1 MILIAE
7 SISPLEPGT
16 ADMKSFNQFL
26 SESITIN
33 GDFNGTLNVGSQ
45 PEQTSESFFA
55 DVVWEGKLY
64 RLEVEGSM
72 PSKNELAEQ
81 LQGEYP
87 GAVVH
92 QIYPAQTK
100 NPNIKNVQRY
110 QPERLS
116 WSD

>member
-1 MILIAE
+1 
-7 SISPLEPGT
+7 
-16 ADMKSFNQFL
+16 MKNFKEFL

-33 GDFNGTLNVGSQ
+33 GDFNGTLNVGGSQ
-45 PEQTSESFFA
+45 PEQATESYFA

-87 GAVVH
+87 GPVVH
-92 QIYPAQTK
+92 QIYPSTEK
-100 NPNIKNVQRY
+100 SSNIKSRQRY
-110 QPERLS
+110 QPERMS
-116 WSD
+116 WGD

>member
-1 MILIAE
+1 
-7 SISPLEPGT
+7 
-16 ADMKSFNQFL
+16 MKSFQQFL

-33 GDFNGTLNVGSQ
+33 GDFNGTLNVGSSQ
-45 PEQTSESFFA
+45 PEQTQESFFA
-55 DVVWEGKLY
+55 DVVWKGKIY

-72 PSKNELAEQ
+72 LSKPELTEQ
-81 LQGEYP
+81 IQDEYP

-110 QPERLS
+110 QQRS
-116 WSD
+116 IWSD

>member
-1 MILIAE
+1 M
-7 SISPLEPGT
+7 T
-16 ADMKSFNQFL
+16 KSGVPTKQDL
-26 SESITIN
+26 
-33 GDFNGTLNVGSQ
+33 G
-45 PEQTSESFFA
+45 
-55 DVVWEGKLY
+55 
-64 RLEVEGSM
+64 
-72 PSKNELAEQ
+72 EQ
-81 LQGEYP
+81 LQDEYP